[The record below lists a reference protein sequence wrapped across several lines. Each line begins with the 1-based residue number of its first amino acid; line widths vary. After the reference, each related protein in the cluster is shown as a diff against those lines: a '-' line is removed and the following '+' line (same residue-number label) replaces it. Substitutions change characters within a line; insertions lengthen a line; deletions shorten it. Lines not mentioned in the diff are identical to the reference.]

1 MAWCGMA
8 LSTSSFR
15 STFNNEFIDF
25 REVRMSLSLPRRIVP
40 TLLPALLLGAAMASA
55 AAQAPMSAEQQAA
68 HVLNRVAFGPRPG
81 DIERVAKMG
90 VQNYLD
96 EQLHPERIAY
106 PPELTARL
114 AALSTPNRKA
124 GDVLGEFVELQNR
137 CVKTTTAPASAAAP
151 P

>member
-40 TLLPALLLGAAMASA
+40 TLLPAPLLGAAMASA
-55 AAQAPMSAEQQAA
+55 AAQAPMSADQQAA

-137 CVKTTTAPASAAAP
+137 CVKKMTAPASAAAP